1 MGSRRRNLFIIGLI
15 LALLV
20 LSGLVI
26 ATKSTVLGLD
36 LKGGTQ
42 LVYEA
47 RPTNDVPTVTGAD
60 IDRSID
66 IIRNRIDKFGVAE
79 PEISRIGANGIQVGL
94 PNVQNAQQAVQLVG
108 KTAQLYFY
116 DLEANIIPPPG
127 KGLPK
132 NPAQP
137 NTSQPIPPEA
147 YTLKDL
153 WSAVNF
159 AHQQKSECD
168 GCTTTGPTYYLF
180 DKDSHKLR
188 AGPAEKQKDLFV
200 QSNNEKQPPGTVIK
214 TVPQGTVIAAAPGP
228 SSPAGAPKSPS
239 LSLPQAA
246 LAKAPQYVLKDRP
259 ALDGT
264 EIKNPEQNFDPTTQQ
279 PIVTFDF
286 QGNGQSDFQNVTAE
300 IAKRG
305 QASAPIGTLDS
316 NTAANFSQHFAIVL
330 DNQVFSSPII
340 NFVDNPTGIDGRQG
354 AEISGNFTIQ
364 SAQDLASILQAGA
377 LPVKL
382 VLISQSTVSATLG
395 QQALDDGI
403 KAGVV
408 GLIVIVLFL
417 LLYYRLLGAVAVL
430 GLAVYGVIF
439 FALVKLI
446 PITLTLPGIAG
457 LILTIGVA
465 ADANIVI
472 FERIKEEARG
482 GRSPLS
488 AIAQG
493 YKRGIATIIDA
504 NVITLFTAFI
514 LFVLATAGVKG
525 FAFTLGVGTLVSLL
539 TAVLFTQAVLGAF
552 GRSKMFQSP
561 RALGAGRQR
570 VRWHF
575 DFSGASRWFFTISG
589 VILTIGAVSLATRQ
603 LNLGIDF
610 TSGSKI
616 TASLSQPATVDEVRS
631 ALEKAGVENASSAEI
646 QSVDNPQLG
655 ENVIEIQGKIPQAQV
670 TGQGNTPPVVK
681 NALEKDFG
689 LTSGEDGFSST
700 TVGPTFGAQ
709 VARSAVIAVIFS
721 LLIISAYMA
730 IRFEAKYAI
739 PVIIALIHDIL
750 ITAGVYSLTGFELT
764 SGTVAAFLTI
774 LGYSMYDTV
783 IVFDRIR
790 ENVPRMPRAAFSQI
804 ANRSMS
810 EVLTR
815 SLITGM
821 STVFL
826 VTMLL
831 VFGGSTLQDF
841 AFAMMVG
848 VASGAYSSIFIATP
862 VLTHWKEREPAYRAR
877 RQRLID
883 DMGYLPTFPED
894 NVVAKVSDEEREPR
908 PAPPV
913 PAGVAA
919 GGEPAATPEA
929 QAEPARAPAPV
940 EIDGGDGAESSTE
953 REPAPQTP
961 AGDGVESEEAKAE
974 RQRQREQRR
983 RKQQRRRRKHGRHR

>member
-1 MGSRRRNLFIIGLI
+1 MGTRRRNVFIIGLV

-47 RPTNDVPTVTGAD
+47 RGTPEVPNPTGTD
-60 IDRSID
+60 IDRAISIL
-66 IIRNRIDKFGVAE
+66 RSRIDKFGVSE
-79 PEISRIGANGIQVGL
+79 PEISRVGATGIQVGL
-94 PNVQNAQQAVQLVG
+94 PNVQNAQQAIQLVG
-108 KTAQLYFY
+108 KTAQLYFF
-116 DLEANIIPPPG
+116 DLEANIVPPPK
-127 KGLPK
+127 KGLPQ
-132 NPAQP
+132 NPAEP
-137 NTSQPIPPEA
+137 GTTTPIPPEA
-147 YTLKDL
+147 YTLPDL
-153 WSAVNF
+153 WSAVQF
-159 AHQQKSECD
+159 ASKRKPQE
-168 GCTTTGPTYYLF
+168 GGTTNGPTFYLF
-180 DKDSHKLR
+180 DKKSHKLLG
-188 AGPAEKQKDLFV
+188 GPAEKKKDLFV
-200 QSNNEKQPPGTVIK
+200 TFTNEKQPPGSVIE
-214 TVPQGTVIAAAPGP
+214 TVPEGTLIASAPT
-228 SSPAGAPKSPS
+228 SPS
-239 LSLPQAA
+239 LSLSQPA
-246 LAKAPQYVLKDRP
+246 LANAPQYVLNDHP
-259 ALDGT
+259 ALNGT
-264 EIKNPEQNFDPTTQQ
+264 EIDNPEQNFDPTTQQ

-286 QGNGQSDFQNVTAE
+286 QNGGQEAFQKVTE
-300 IAKRG
+300 TIAQRG
-305 QASAPIGTLDS
+305 QASAPLGFNPGQADQ
-316 NTAANFSQHFAIVL
+316 FSQHFAIVL

-340 NFVDNPTGIDGRQG
+340 NYEENPNGIDGKNG
-354 AEISGNFTIQ
+354 AEISGNFTID

-395 QQALDDGI
+395 QQALDQGI
-403 KAGVV
+403 KAGIV
-408 GLIVIVLFL
+408 GLAVLIVFL
-417 LLYYRLLGAVAVL
+417 ILYYRLLGVVAVVGL
-430 GLAVYGVIF
+430 GVYGVLF

-472 FERIKEEARG
+472 FERIKEEARA

-525 FAFTLGVGTLVSLL
+525 FAFTLGIGTLVSLF
-539 TAVLFTQAVLGAF
+539 TAVLFTQAVLSTV
-552 GRSKMFQSP
+552 GRSKMLHSP

-575 DFSGASRWFFTISG
+575 DFSGASRWFFSMSG
-589 VILTIGAVSLATRQ
+589 CILAIGAISLATKQ

-610 TSGSKI
+610 TSGAKV
-616 TASLSQPATVDEVRS
+616 TASLAKPASVDDVRS
-631 ALEKAGVENASSAEI
+631 ALENANIENASSAEI
-646 QSVDNPQLG
+646 QTVDNPKLG
-655 ENVIEIQGKIPQAQV
+655 ENVIEIQGKLPLKQV
-670 TGQGNTPPVVK
+670 NSTLQNT
-681 NALEKDFG
+681 LEQNFG
-689 LTSGEDGFSST
+689 LQGGADAFSST
-700 TVGPTFGAQ
+700 SVGPTFGAQ
-709 VARSAVIAVIFS
+709 VARSAVIAIIFS
-721 LLIISAYMA
+721 LLVIAAYMA
-730 IRFEAKYAI
+730 IRFEPKYAI
-739 PVIIALIHDIL
+739 PVIIALFHDIL
-750 ITAGVYSLTGFELT
+750 ITAGVYSLTGQEVT

-804 ANRSMS
+804 ANKSMS

-841 AFAMMVG
+841 AFAMIVG

-877 RQRLID
+877 RQRLVD
-883 DMGYLPTFPED
+883 EMGYLPTFPEE
-894 NVVAKVSDEEREPR
+894 NVVAKLGE
-908 PAPPV
+908 
-913 PAGVAA
+913 
-919 GGEPAATPEA
+919 GGEPAPEPRVPA
-929 QAEPARAPAPV
+929 RVGAESAAEEAETGAIAVEEPAPERTPAEV
-940 EIDGGDGAESSTE
+940 DGGDGAESGG
-953 REPAPQTP
+953 EPAPTAPPQ
-961 AGDGVESEEAKAE
+961 GDGTEAE
-974 RQRQREQRR
+974 RQQREQRR
-983 RKQQRRRRKHGRHR
+983 KRQQRRRRKHGRHR